1 MMTNR
6 NLSVHIFFCHCHH
19 HHHHDDDDLWN
30 KQKKKDDCQI
40 FCCRRQKSL
49 LYDDDDDDENTIYR
63 HAYTN
68 TPNYERVIELK
79 KKFIFFM
86 YAVCVEYKPFSIDS
100 VSNL

>member
-1 MMTNR
+1 MMMTCGTN
-6 NLSVHIFFCHCHH
+6 
-19 HHHHDDDDLWN
+19 
-30 KQKKKDDCQI
+30 KKKDDCQI

-49 LYDDDDDDENTIYR
+49 LYDDDDENTIYR

-79 KKFIFFM
+79 KNSYFSCM
-86 YAVCVEYKPFSIDS
+86 QVCVEYKPFSIDS